1 MIELLRTNDPVILS
15 YIQAVLGDA
24 GIPTF
29 LFDSNMSIMDGS
41 IGVLPRR
48 LMIHEDDTARVRGL
62 LDDPTIAPHLNDN
75 LRPRNVPGDVPS
87 TGEDG

>member
-29 LFDSNMSIMDGS
+29 LFDSNMSIMEGS
-41 IGVLPRR
+41 IGMLPRR
-48 LMIHEDDTARVRGL
+48 LMIDDDDAARARGA
-62 LDDPTIAPHLNDN
+62 LDDPVITPHLNDQF
-75 LRPRNVPGDVPS
+75 LSRQVPGANE
-87 TGEDG
+87 GR

>member
-29 LFDSNMSIMDGS
+29 LFDSNMSVMEGS
-41 IGVLPRR
+41 IGMLPRR
-48 LMIHEDDTARVRGL
+48 LMIDEGDATRVRGL
-62 LDDPTIAPHLNDN
+62 LDDPLIAPHLNDN
-75 LRPRNVPGDVPS
+75 FRPRNAPSDVPS